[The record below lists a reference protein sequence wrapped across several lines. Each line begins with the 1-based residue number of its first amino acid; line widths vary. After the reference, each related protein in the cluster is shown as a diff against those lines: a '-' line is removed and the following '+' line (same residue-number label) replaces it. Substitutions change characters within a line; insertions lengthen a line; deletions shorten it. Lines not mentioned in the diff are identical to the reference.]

1 MREGGGSCEAQAVA
15 VAEAI
20 LINRR
25 SSFFAT
31 FAFFAAKTLESGW
44 ERDGPRGTRVLRGIL
59 TGQGAERD
67 VARAPP
73 PLLQG
78 RGGLATSVE
87 LPRRPAVGGNHPTRQ
102 SPYAAD

>member
-1 MREGGGSCEAQAVA
+1 MGAGWALPHDLARCRNEIWVG
-15 VAEAI
+15 I
-20 LINRR
+20 PRT
-25 SSFFAT
+25 SFFAT

-67 VARAPP
+67 VARASP

-78 RGGLATSVE
+78 RGGLATSSAANP
-87 LPRRPAVGGNHPTRQ
+87 PRRV
-102 SPYAAD
+102 